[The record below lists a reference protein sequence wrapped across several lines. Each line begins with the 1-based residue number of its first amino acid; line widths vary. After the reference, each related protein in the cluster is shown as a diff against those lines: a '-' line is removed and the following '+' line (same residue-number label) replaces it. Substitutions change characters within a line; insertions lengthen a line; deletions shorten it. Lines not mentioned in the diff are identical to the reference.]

1 MLRIS
6 ETELIIN
13 PDNSVYHLGVKPEQV
28 AKTIITVGDPD
39 RIDDFLPHFSSIEMD
54 ISRREFRTMTGI
66 CNKKRLTVISTGI
79 GTDNVDI
86 VLNELDA
93 LFNVDF
99 STRLPKETLTTLRLI
114 RVGTSGTI
122 QSDIPIGSFIA
133 SAAAIGLDGLM
144 HSYKRDNS
152 TAQEWEQDLLAFEK
166 MKEYPMRPY
175 ITFADAEIFN
185 AFLPHGF
192 QPGITVT
199 ANGFYAPQGRQ
210 VRAKAAYPDII
221 NTLSKYSRSTF
232 RVTNLE
238 METAGIFGLAEV
250 LGHKAISLNAIL
262 ANRKTGE
269 FSKNPAVVMDAMIT
283 KTLAIITA

>member
-1 MLRIS
+1 MLHIS
-6 ETELIIN
+6 RTELIIN
-13 PDNSVYHLGVKPEQV
+13 PDNSVYHLGIKPREV
-28 AKTIITVGDPD
+28 SETIITVGDPD
-39 RIDDFLPHFSSIEMD
+39 RIDNFLPHFSSVEMD
-54 ISRREFRTMTGI
+54 LSRREFRTVTGI
-66 CNKKRLTVISTGI
+66 CNHKRLTVISTGI

-99 STRLPKETLTTLRLI
+99 TTRLPKEKLTSLTII

-122 QSDIPIGSFIA
+122 QNDIPIGSFIV

-144 HSYKRDNS
+144 HSYERDNF
-152 TAQEWEQDLLAFEK
+152 AAREWERDLIAFAK
-166 MKEYPMRPY
+166 MQEFPLQPY
-175 ITFADAEIFN
+175 ITFANSQALN
-185 AFLPHGF
+185 TFLPHGF

-210 VRAKAAYPDII
+210 IRAKAAFPNLIEK
-221 NTLSKYSRSTF
+221 LSHFHRSTF

-238 METAGIFGLAEV
+238 METAGIYGLAEV

-262 ANRKTGE
+262 ANRVTGE
-269 FSKNPAVVMDAMIT
+269 FADNPTAVVDELIA
-283 KTLAIITA
+283 KTLAVVTS